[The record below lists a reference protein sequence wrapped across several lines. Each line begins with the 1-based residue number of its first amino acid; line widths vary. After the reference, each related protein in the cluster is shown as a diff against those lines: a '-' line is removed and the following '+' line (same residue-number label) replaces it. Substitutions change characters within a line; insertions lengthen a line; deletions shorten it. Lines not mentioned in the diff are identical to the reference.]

1 MVAEVVADRDAQPFT
16 GPRLIELQTDSLPI
30 PCPKP
35 GFFSLAVVRRHLRSI
50 PNLEVQ
56 GSITR
61 RAATHALQKGWRPGR
76 YPYADK
82 ETPLDRGDVQ
92 AMVCNPDWAANFY
105 RGDLETTDVAHRQ
118 WLEEMSV
125 NGDYPGISTKLD
137 WDMSAD
143 GGGIIVEYSLAF
155 LAAAISLNR

>member
-82 ETPLDRGDVQ
+82 ESRWTGNYCRILLGLSR
-92 AMVCNPDWAANFY
+92 
-105 RGDLETTDVAHRQ
+105 RRDLSQQITH
-118 WLEEMSV
+118 
-125 NGDYPGISTKLD
+125 
-137 WDMSAD
+137 
-143 GGGIIVEYSLAF
+143 F
-155 LAAAISLNR
+155 LGL